1 MEILDMRKILK
12 EDLKES
18 RYEHSIG
25 VSYTA
30 ACLAMRDGEDVKK
43 AEIAGLLHD
52 CAKGIDSN
60 ELEKLCINAGINLS
74 EEDKKTPQCYHAF
87 YAPVLSKEKYGIE
100 DEYILS
106 SLRWHTTGCK
116 NMSLLDKIIYLADY
130 IEPNRGSA
138 TYLSEIRKIA
148 FEDINLAI
156 YTATLQTI
164 QHLKDKN
171 IFIHEKTL
179 ECFEWIKQVVKN

>member
-1 MEILDMRKILK
+1 
-12 EDLKES
+12 
-18 RYEHSIG
+18 
-25 VSYTA
+25 
-30 ACLAMRDGEDVKK
+30 
-43 AEIAGLLHD
+43 
-52 CAKGIDSN
+52 
-60 ELEKLCINAGINLS
+60 
-74 EEDKKTPQCYHAF
+74 
-87 YAPVLSKEKYGIE
+87 
-100 DEYILS
+100 
-106 SLRWHTTGCK
+106 
-116 NMSLLDKIIYLADY
+116 MSLLDKIIYLADY

>member
-1 MEILDMRKILK
+1 M
-12 EDLKES
+12 
-18 RYEHSIG
+18 
-25 VSYTA
+25 
-30 ACLAMRDGEDVKK
+30 
-43 AEIAGLLHD
+43 HD